1 MKLQLGASL
10 LSPSITKYLLSKYIV
25 TIVAEVG
32 VEVKGRSGNCGKWT
46 KTEGFVGIYA
56 HYFGANAVWKGS
68 SFAFAAS
75 IAQIDK
81 KEGLQFGKN
90 APFTRKALGAIM
102 RKNNQGGIR

>member
-10 LSPSITKYLLSKYIV
+10 LSPSIAKYLLSKYIV
-25 TIVAEVG
+25 TIVADVG

-46 KTEGFVGIYA
+46 KTEGFVGFYA
-56 HYFGANAVWKGS
+56 RCFGANAAWKGS
-68 SFAFAAS
+68 SFVLAAS